1 MLGKMDTILS
11 QQGMQNNTTTK
22 HLRNRK
28 VMTPKEEQK
37 KHLIDM
43 MRDDEELGLYEEP
56 KQETTLE
63 EAAVKIYPNNEYED
77 ELYCDIGEVYRE
89 KFVEGA
95 KWQQERMYSEEEVL
109 DLLVGFTDSRGK
121 DFITFKD
128 IQEWFKQFK
137 KK

>member
-1 MLGKMDTILS
+1 ME
-11 QQGMQNNTTTK
+11 
-22 HLRNRK
+22 
-28 VMTPKEEQK
+28 KEEQK
-37 KHLIDM
+37 QHLIDM
-43 MRDDEELGLYEEP
+43 MRDDENLGLYEEP

-109 DLLVGFTDSRGK
+109 DLLVEFTDSRGK